1 VTAIPTKKRATEDAK
16 VWSRNQVEENVEHQ
30 TPNVQSRIQS

>member
-1 VTAIPTKKRATEDAK
+1 VTAIPTKKRATEDAE